1 LADVDRDPTDIVPA
15 QLDLA
20 GVKSRA
26 HLNA

>member
-1 LADVDRDPTDIVPA
+1 LADVDRDPTDIVPP

-20 GVKSRA
+20 GVMSRA